1 MPSLLL
7 ISASGTG
14 QRRLLEETVA
24 DHEKKGYVISGR
36 QEGGEWGPLLSDN
49 LSGGL
54 FDEKRIFIVESAALM
69 GPFPENLDTMVDGD
83 TSVII
88 LLVYDSDPVKLF
100 PARTIEKS
108 TILKAAPF
116 PRWPRERMMWAS
128 GLAAEMGIRIDR
140 EAVSLIIELTED
152 PEEIRRQMLSLSLLR
167 KGGTVNSSDVESM
180 CLDDGTG
187 NLLKLLD
194 GLCSGDHIKTMRCL
208 SAISKNGDLIPLV
221 SAIHNRMRLA
231 WYASVHP
238 GMGSLFEQSL
248 GAKNYAW
255 AMAGKAARRYG
266 ADPIGRFVFGLIKL
280 NIDEKSGTGSGWT
293 GLETLVIELMA
304 V

>member
-7 ISASGTG
+7 ISASGTA

-24 DHEKKGYVISGR
+24 DFEKKGHVISGR

-54 FDEKRIFIVESAALM
+54 FDEKRIIVVESAHLL
-69 GPFPENLDTMVDGD
+69 GPFPENFDTMVDAD
-83 TSVII
+83 SPVVI
-88 LLVYDSDPVKLF
+88 LLIYESDPAKIF
-100 PARTIEKS
+100 PPHTLEKC
-108 TILKAAPF
+108 TVLKAAPF
-116 PRWPRERMMWAS
+116 PRWPRERMMWTTD
-128 GLAAEMGIRIDR
+128 LAGKMGINIDR

-152 PEEIRRQMLSLSLLR
+152 PEEIRRQLLSLSMLK
-167 KGGTVNSSDVESM
+167 KGRSVNLSDVESM

-194 GLCSGDHIKTMRCL
+194 GLCSGDHVKTVRSL
-208 SAISKNGDLIPLV
+208 NAVSKNGDLIPLV

-231 WYASVHP
+231 WYASMHP
-238 GMGSLFEQSL
+238 GKGALFAQSL

-255 AMAGKAARRYG
+255 TMAGNAARKYG
-266 ADPIGRFVFGLIKL
+266 AGPIGRFILGLIKI
-280 NIDEKSGTGSGWT
+280 NIDEKSGTGSGWA
-293 GLETLVIELMA
+293 GLETLVIELMGR
-304 V
+304 

>member
-54 FDEKRIFIVESAALM
+54 FDDKRIFIVESAALM

-88 LLVYDSDPVKLF
+88 LLVYDSDPLKLF
-100 PARTIEKS
+100 PARTLEKS

-128 GLAAEMGIRIDR
+128 RLAAEMGIRIDR

-152 PEEIRRQMLSLSLLR
+152 PEEIRRQILSLSLLR
-167 KGGTVNSSDVESM
+167 KGGIVNSSDVESM

-238 GMGSLFEQSL
+238 GMGPLFEQSL

-266 ADPIGRFVFGLIKL
+266 ADSIGRFVFGLIKL